1 MTDLA
6 LTLPAA
12 LNVSEKTAELFARA
26 GITTL
31 RELILHLPLRYE
43 DRSHLTPI
51 AALRDGA
58 TVQICG
64 EIVHADLIQ
73 RQKRILTVTVRD
85 EAGDLCK
92 LLYFNY
98 YPSQQKAFVPG
109 RRGLYY
115 GKACW
120 TPRGYQIHHPEIT
133 WLEAGQIPQLAEH
146 LYPVY
151 PTVKGL
157 GQARWQGIIKKA
169 LDLVLPTLPEADP
182 LTAAGYLP
190 LPAALTALHRPPDNS
205 SPDALLDRSHP
216 ARRRLILEE
225 LCAHQLAIQNA
236 RARVRSQRALALS
249 ADAPLLRDFRAA
261 LPYTL
266 TRAQERVCAE
276 IAADLAQAT
285 PMMRLVQGDVGSG
298 KTIVALAAC
307 LQAIAAGSQAVLMVP
322 TELLAE
328 QHAANLRR
336 LLAHLPVNITTLTS
350 KMAGAEKRAAIAA
363 IADAGLVA
371 FGQRAD
377 EIVAAGGAGEDGGNL
392 RWGSER
398 GADGF
403 VIRRCGKRGGED
415 GEGKGIFFH
424 GVSPLADTHPSV
436 ADFHLISGDFKDAF
450 QIAFGGGLQLRI
462 GAAVILI
469 VFGTGNPLHISIFTI
484 FGGDGRKR
492 SGIFAGCHRSG
503 RRCCCNRG

>member
-12 LNVSEKTAELFARA
+12 LNIGGKTAELFARA

-73 RQKRILTVTVRD
+73 RQRRILTVTVRD
-85 EAGDLCK
+85 EAGDMCK

-133 WLEAGQIPQLAEH
+133 WLEAGQIPQLTEH

-169 LDLVLPTLPEADP
+169 LDLVLPTLPETDP

-190 LPAALTALHRPPDNS
+190 LPAALIALHRPPDNS

-225 LCAHQLAIQNA
+225 
-236 RARVRSQRALALS
+236 RSEEHTS
-249 ADAPLLRDFRAA
+249 
-261 LPYTL
+261 
-266 TRAQERVCAE
+266 E
-276 IAADLAQAT
+276 
-285 PMMRLVQGDVGSG
+285 
-298 KTIVALAAC
+298 
-307 LQAIAAGSQAVLMVP
+307 LQS
-322 TELLAE
+322 
-328 QHAANLRR
+328 R
-336 LLAHLPVNITTLTS
+336 
-350 KMAGAEKRAAIAA
+350 
-363 IADAGLVA
+363 
-371 FGQRAD
+371 
-377 EIVAAGGAGEDGGNL
+377 
-392 RWGSER
+392 
-398 GADGF
+398 
-403 VIRRCGKRGGED
+403 
-415 GEGKGIFFH
+415 
-424 GVSPLADTHPSV
+424 
-436 ADFHLISGDFKDAF
+436 
-450 QIAFGGGLQLRI
+450 
-462 GAAVILI
+462 
-469 VFGTGNPLHISIFTI
+469 
-484 FGGDGRKR
+484 
-492 SGIFAGCHRSG
+492 
-503 RRCCCNRG
+503 